1 MEIEVS
7 IGEIV
12 DKLTILNIKKDN
24 ILDEVKLENI
34 NKEYLYLHEIVFS
47 KLNISYD
54 DEYLIL
60 LEVNKLLWDVEDKLR
75 DKERSKEFDSE
86 FIELARSV
94 YFIND
99 KRSRIKKEINEKYSS
114 DFIEEKSYKPY

>member
-12 DKLTILNIKKDN
+12 DKLSILNIKKDN
-24 ILDEVKLENI
+24 IVDEVKLENI
-34 NKEYLYLHEIVFS
+34 SKEYLYLHEIVFA

>member
-1 MEIEVS
+1 
-7 IGEIV
+7 
-12 DKLTILNIKKDN
+12 
-24 ILDEVKLENI
+24 LENI
-34 NKEYLYLHEIVFS
+34 SKEYLYLHEIVFA

>member
-12 DKLTILNIKKDN
+12 DKLSILNIKKDN

-34 NKEYLYLHEIVFS
+34 NKEYLYLHEIVFA

-54 DEYLIL
+54 DDYLAL
-60 LEVNKLLWDVEDKLR
+60 LEVNKLLWVVEDKLR

-114 DFIEEKSYKPY
+114 GFIEEKSYKPY

>member
-114 DFIEEKSYKPY
+114 GFIEEFKWDWG

>member
-12 DKLTILNIKKDN
+12 DKLSILNIKKDN

-34 NKEYLYLHEIVFS
+34 SKEYLYLHEIVFA

-54 DEYLIL
+54 DDYLML
-60 LEVNKLLWDVEDKLR
+60 LEVNELLWVVEDKLR

-94 YFIND
+94 YFLND

-114 DFIEEKSYKPY
+114 GFIEEKSYKPY

>member
-12 DKLTILNIKKDN
+12 DKLSILNIKKDN

-34 NKEYLYLHEIVFS
+34 SKEYLYLHEIVFA

-54 DEYLIL
+54 DDYLVL
-60 LEVNKLLWDVEDKLR
+60 LEVNELLWVVEDKLR

-94 YFIND
+94 YFLND

-114 DFIEEKSYKPY
+114 GFIEEKSYKPY

>member
-12 DKLTILNIKKDN
+12 DKLSILNIKKDN
-24 ILDEVKLENI
+24 IVDELKLENI
-34 NKEYLYLHEIVFS
+34 SKEYLYLHEIVFT

-114 DFIEEKSYKPY
+114 GFIEEKSYKPY

>member
-12 DKLTILNIKKDN
+12 DKLSILNIKKDN
-24 ILDEVKLENI
+24 IVDELKLENI
-34 NKEYLYLHEIVFS
+34 SKEYLYLHEIVFA

-114 DFIEEKSYKPY
+114 GFIEEKSYKPY

>member
-114 DFIEEKSYKPY
+114 GFIEEKSYKPY

>member
-12 DKLTILNIKKDN
+12 DKLSILNIKKDN
-24 ILDEVKLENI
+24 IVDELKLENI
-34 NKEYLYLHEIVFS
+34 SKEYLYLHEIVFA

>member
-34 NKEYLYLHEIVFS
+34 SKEYLYLHEIVFS

-114 DFIEEKSYKPY
+114 GFIEEKSYKPY